1 MVKLRHPNPTNK
13 LNELNRLVWFGLLL
27 LVSGSAAILV
37 ATNFFSQPLLT
48 AKNYMLL
55 AIIAILLI
63 LFVYRLVGITRK
75 PLKTPETHGKQK

>member
-1 MVKLRHPNPTNK
+1 MVKLRHPKPTTR

-27 LVSGSAAILV
+27 LVSGTAAILV
-37 ATNFFSQPLLT
+37 ATNFFSHPILT

-63 LFVYRLVGITRK
+63 FYVYRLVRITRK
-75 PLKTPETHGKQK
+75 PIKTPETNGKQK

>member
-1 MVKLRHPNPTNK
+1 MVKLRHPAQANK

-27 LVSGSAAILV
+27 LVSGTAAILV

-55 AIIAILLI
+55 AIIAILLV
-63 LFVYRLVGITRK
+63 FYVFRLVGIIRK
-75 PLKTPETHGKQK
+75 PFKSPEKHGK